1 MAAVNTRGAI
11 SPVEA
16 CAIHRDRVIRRKADI
31 DPNVSVRIERGCT
44 VTAADYIYMLRER
57 KTLVKE
63 NESATARSGCAGDA
77 DNCHSRAYNRRGHR
91 PDEFGRCNGILLR
104 NAAIGNFF
112 DLCAIS
118 LPLQAALPVGFMLLA
133 RNGQDR
139 RLLRIAAAVEKLL
152 RT

>member
-1 MAAVNTRGAI
+1 
-11 SPVEA
+11 
-16 CAIHRDRVIRRKADI
+16 
-31 DPNVSVRIERGCT
+31 
-44 VTAADYIYMLRER
+44 MLRER
-57 KTLVKE
+57 KTLVRKMDQLLLDLDVLVMPT
-63 NESATARSGCAGDA
+63 TAIVAPTIDA
-77 DNCHSRAYNRRGHR
+77 VTG

-118 LPLQAALPVGFMLLA
+118 LPLQATLPVGFMLLA
-133 RNGQDR
+133 RNGQDT